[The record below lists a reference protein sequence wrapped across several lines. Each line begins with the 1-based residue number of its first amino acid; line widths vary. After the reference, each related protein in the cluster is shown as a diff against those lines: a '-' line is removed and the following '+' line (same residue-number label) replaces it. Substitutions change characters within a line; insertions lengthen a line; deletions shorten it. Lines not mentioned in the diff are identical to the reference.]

1 MRIAH
6 NDASL
11 IQGFHSAKTEAENAF
26 GDGSLYMEK
35 YIINPRHIEFQI
47 LADEHGN
54 VVHLGERDCSVQRRN
69 QKLIEESPSP
79 ALNPKLRE
87 RMGTA
92 AVKAAKAAGYTNA
105 GTIEFLLTQDG
116 NFYFMEMNTRV
127 QVEHP
132 VTEEL
137 TGIDIV
143 KEQIRIAAGE
153 KLSVRQ
159 KDVKL
164 TGHVIECRINAENP
178 ETRFTPCPG
187 EVKLLVPAG
196 GIGVRV
202 DTHVYS
208 GYRIPPY
215 YDSMIAKLIV
225 KAPDREQA
233 IIRCR
238 RALSEFIIDGVKTTI
253 PFSTKIVNDKDF
265 VAGNYDT
272 GFVERAFLS
281 DNEGSGDKAKAE
293 GDEKNTAADSKPA
306 HKSRSKAVK

>member
-1 MRIAH
+1 
-6 NDASL
+6 
-11 IQGFHSAKTEAENAF
+11 
-26 GDGSLYMEK
+26 
-35 YIINPRHIEFQI
+35 
-47 LADEHGN
+47 
-54 VVHLGERDCSVQRRN
+54 HLGERDCSVQRRN